1 MPGIPLAST
10 GNVRVTMPEL
20 STDTAAVRVETV
32 IRPPVFSPGAALRSA
47 RALARHRDL
56 LYTLTIHRIKV
67 RYKQSVLGLG
77 WAVVQPLATMLVLTV
92 VFAYIVRVP
101 TGGEPYALVALAG
114 LVPWTCFSNAI
125 NSATQSLVS
134 HAQLVTKVYFPREIL
149 PLTYVIAALVD
160 CLVAA
165 LVLGGLFVWFGRPF
179 TPRVGLALATLFVLL
194 VLVTGLS
201 LLLSA
206 LQVRTRDVGVVIPIV
221 LQLLLFA
228 TPVAYPLDTVPARLT
243 SLYSLNPLVGVV
255 ENFRRAVLDS
265 QPAHLRSLAISA
277 VVAGVLLPVAYA
289 WFKHLEATAADVV

>member
-1 MPGIPLAST
+1 
-10 GNVRVTMPEL
+10 
-20 STDTAAVRVETV
+20 
-32 IRPPVFSPGAALRSA
+32 
-47 RALARHRDL
+47 
-56 LYTLTIHRIKV
+56 
-67 RYKQSVLGLG
+67 
-77 WAVVQPLATMLVLTV
+77 
-92 VFAYIVRVP
+92 VRVP
-101 TGGEPYALVALAG
+101 TGGEPYALLALAG

-165 LVLGGLFVWFGRPF
+165 LVLGGVFVWFGRPF

-206 LQVRTRDVGVVIPIV
+206 LQVRMRDVGVAIPIV

-228 TPVAYPLDTVPARLT
+228 TPVAYPLDTVPARLA

>member
-1 MPGIPLAST
+1 MSEP
-10 GNVRVTMPEL
+10 
-20 STDTAAVRVETV
+20 STDTAGIRMETV

-56 LYTLTIHRIKV
+56 LYTLAVHRIKV
-67 RYKQSVLGLG
+67 RYKQSVLGLA
-77 WAVVQPLATMLVLTV
+77 WAVVQPLATTLVLTV

-101 TGGEPYALVALAG
+101 TGGEPYALLALAG

-125 NSATQSLVS
+125 NSATQSLVT

-165 LVLGGLFVWFGRPF
+165 LVLSGLFVWFGRPF
-179 TPRVGLALATLFVLL
+179 TPRVGLAVTAMFVLL
-194 VLVTGLS
+194 TLVTGLS

-206 LQVRTRDVGVVIPIV
+206 LQVRLRDVGVAIPIV

-228 TPVAYPLDTVPARLT
+228 TPVAYPLDTVPARLMT
-243 SLYSLNPLVGVV
+243 LYLLNPLVGVV

-265 QPAHLRSLAISA
+265 QPAHLQSLAISA
-277 VVAGVLLPVAYA
+277 LVAGVLLPIAYA